1 VSGPGIRCL
10 IAFALAIAAAG
21 ASGAAPPG
29 DELKALRAK
38 LEALKR
44 DIAKGEDSR
53 NEAADQLKASEQAIS
68 EASRRL
74 AELAAE
80 RRDADQRLTEIG
92 TRIRALESHLADQQG
107 LAARLIHKQYT
118 AKPSGPFALIASGQD
133 PNEIAR
139 TLVYLGYV
147 AQARRGLLD
156 GLKSDRDALQALHE
170 EAAKRR
176 QEIAAIHAGQTAETK
191 RLEAERLNRKTM
203 LAKISSQLDRQ
214 RREVGTLQRDERRL
228 ARLVEELTRM
238 LAARKPPAPA
248 RVPQP
253 ARERPSDAQ
262 PQAEGTAF
270 QQLKGRLLAPI
281 KGELVGRFGSPRSDS
296 GLSWRGLFIQAPA
309 GRDVKA
315 VAAGRVV
322 FADWLRG
329 FGNLLILD
337 HGDGFMSLYGNN
349 ETLLGRLGD
358 PVRAGDTVA
367 TTGSSGGNTSTGLY
381 FELRHQG
388 KPFDPAGWINL
399 K

>member
-1 VSGPGIRCL
+1 VIHARGRL
-10 IAFALAIAAAG
+10 FAIALVLATGG
-21 ASGAAPPG
+21 AHGAAPPSE
-29 DELKALRAK
+29 ELKSLRAK

-53 NEAADQLKASEQAIS
+53 AEATDQLKASEQAIS
-68 EASRRL
+68 EASQRL

-80 RRDADQRLTEIG
+80 KHDADRQLHELG
-92 TRIRALESHLADQQG
+92 GRIRTLEARLADQQG

-133 PNEIAR
+133 PNEVAR

-147 AQARRGLLD
+147 AQARKSLLD
-156 GLKSDRDALQALHE
+156 GLRTDRDALQAMHE
-170 EAAKRR
+170 EAAQRR
-176 QEIAAIHAGQTAETK
+176 QEIAAIHQGQIAESQ
-191 RLEAERLNRKTM
+191 RLEAERRNRKNVLT
-203 LAKISSQLDRQ
+203 KISSQLEKQ

-238 LAARKPPAPA
+238 LAARKPPPPPRAPQA
-248 RVPQP
+248 
-253 ARERPSDAQ
+253 ARERTPE
-262 PQAEGTAF
+262 PQAAGSAF
-270 QQLKGRLLAPI
+270 QQLKGRLLAPL

-315 VAAGRVV
+315 VAAGRIV

-329 FGNLLILD
+329 FGNLMILD

-358 PVRAGDTVA
+358 PVRAGDIVA
-367 TTGSSGGNTSTGLY
+367 TTGSSGGNAATGLY

-388 KPFDPAGWINL
+388 KPFDPLGWINL

>member
-1 VSGPGIRCL
+1 VIHARGRL
-10 IAFALAIAAAG
+10 FAIALVLATGG
-21 ASGAAPPG
+21 AHGAAPPSE
-29 DELKALRAK
+29 ELKSLRAK

-53 NEAADQLKASEQAIS
+53 AEATDQLKASEQAIS
-68 EASRRL
+68 EASQRL

-80 RRDADQRLTEIG
+80 KHDADRQLHELG
-92 TRIRALESHLADQQG
+92 GRIRTLEARLADQQG

-133 PNEIAR
+133 PNEVAR

-147 AQARRGLLD
+147 AQARKSLLD
-156 GLKSDRDALQALHE
+156 GLRTDRDALQAMHE
-170 EAAKRR
+170 EAAQRR
-176 QEIAAIHAGQTAETK
+176 QEIAAIHQGQIAESQ
-191 RLEAERLNRKTM
+191 RLEAERRNRKNVLT
-203 LAKISSQLDRQ
+203 KISSQLEKQ

-238 LAARKPPAPA
+238 LAARKPPPPPRAPQA
-248 RVPQP
+248 
-253 ARERPSDAQ
+253 ARERTPE
-262 PQAEGTAF
+262 PQAAGSAF
-270 QQLKGRLLAPI
+270 QQLKGRLLAPL

-315 VAAGRVV
+315 VAAGRIV

-329 FGNLLILD
+329 FGNLMILD

-358 PVRAGDTVA
+358 PVRAGDIVA
-367 TTGSSGGNTSTGLY
+367 TTGSSGGNAATGLY

-388 KPFDPAGWINL
+388 RPFDPLGWINL